1 MPMNPDE
8 IRPQAP
14 YQGAEAVVAARAAA
28 HLHPHVAFGQVEIV
42 VDNDDVVRFVA
53 SQAVV
58 MNVAG
63 FRSVTSSK
71 PRLIGAASA
80 FFFLRQEPPCRR
92 ASSSAT
98 RKPTLW
104 RVRS

>member
-1 MPMNPDE
+1 M
-8 IRPQAP
+8 
-14 YQGAEAVVAARAAA
+14 AARAAA
-28 HLHPHVAFGQVEIV
+28 HLHPHVAFGQVQVV
-42 VDNDDVVRFVA
+42 VDNDEVVRFVA
-53 SQAVV
+53 GQGRAELF
-58 MNVAG
+58 MNVVG

-71 PRLIGAASA
+71 PRLIRAASA
-80 FFFLRQEPPCRR
+80 FFLLRQEPPCRR